1 MDSDITAGAAEVL
14 DELDH
19 AVIRLLAREPRAAFA
34 DVGARL
40 GVHERTVARRLDRLI
55 AAGLVR
61 FTAFLVP
68 EHLGE
73 GLVVE
78 LAVRCAPG
86 RLHETALALARRPDV
101 RAVDVATGASEVVAE
116 MIVPGTDQLL
126 SLVDGPVARIPGV
139 TGIHT
144 AVVLRLL
151 LTATDWDPYGDEPTR
166 TRRLVA
172 EGGPLPAPPAVDD
185 LDRRLVALLERDAR
199 APMTRL
205 AQELCVGETTARRRL
220 ARLMDSHIL
229 HLRLHAEPEVLGFP
243 VEARFRLTV
252 EHRFLDAA
260 VRRLAGE
267 PEVRHLVLTTGHSN
281 VQGYSSHRTT
291 QDLRAFTARVFAQ
304 LDGVTAAE
312 AALLLRT
319 YKRAGV
325 VTERGH
331 AERGH
336 AERASPEAAAPGGS

>member
-1 MDSDITAGAAEVL
+1 MDSDTTAGAAGLL

-19 AVIRLLAREPRAAFA
+19 AIVRVLRREPRAAFA

-40 GVHERTVARRLDRLI
+40 GAHERTVARRLDRLV

-68 EHLGE
+68 EYLGE

-78 LAVRCAPG
+78 VAVRCAPG
-86 RLHETALALARRPDV
+86 RLHETALALARRPDT
-101 RAVDVATGASEVVAE
+101 RAVDVATGASEAVAE
-116 MIVPGTDQLL
+116 LIVPGPDQLL
-126 SLVDGPVARIPGV
+126 SLVDGPLARIPGV
-139 TGIHT
+139 TGVHT

-151 LTATDWDPYGDEPTR
+151 LTANDWDPYGGEPTP
-166 TRRLVA
+166 TRRRAA
-172 EGGPLPAPPAVDD
+172 EGAPLPPAPPVDD

-205 AQELCVGETTARRRL
+205 ARDLCVGETTARRRL

-229 HLRLHAEPEVLGFP
+229 HLRLHAEPDVLGFP

-252 EHRFLDAA
+252 EPRHLDAA
-260 VRRLAGE
+260 LRRLARE
-267 PEVRHLVLTTGHSN
+267 PEVRHLVVTTGPSN
-281 VQGYSSHRTT
+281 VQGYSSHRSTAE
-291 QDLRAFTARVFAQ
+291 LHAFTARVFAQ
-304 LDGVTAAE
+304 LDGVTGAE

-325 VTERGH
+325 A
-331 AERGH
+331 AEAG
-336 AERASPEAAAPGGS
+336 A